1 MTISDRDKK
10 ILIILVP
17 LAIVLAYWFLLL
29 GPKRDAAAEA
39 QLTLDTE
46 QATLADAQVQATT
59 VEAAKANFARDYAA
73 VVALGQAIP
82 TSVDMPSLLVQLE
95 QAAKGTGI
103 ELDGVSMGERT
114 TAEAPT
120 TTTTAPIPG
129 APDPAAAGAEPQS
142 APGEA
147 ASTAENAA
155 ATAQDAATPPAD
167 PAAAP
172 TDPAAA
178 PTDPAAAPT
187 DPAAPATTA
196 PTSALESVSLEF
208 NFGGS
213 FFEMADFF
221 HRLKRFVFVNGE
233 KVRVR
238 GRLMTIDAIEYV
250 ADPETFPALT
260 ATVSATVYLTPKA
273 EGATAGAT
281 PTGPPAATGAAPVA
295 TADSESAPTS
305 PTPTATATP

>member
-1 MTISDRDKK
+1 VTISERDKK
-10 ILIILVP
+10 ILLILVP
-17 LAIVLAYWFLLL
+17 LVVVLAYWFLLL
-29 GPKRDAAAEA
+29 GPKRDAATEA
-39 QLTLDTE
+39 QSTLETE
-46 QATLADAQVQATT
+46 QAMLADAQMQATT

-103 ELDGVSMGERT
+103 ELDGVSMGERIAT
-114 TAEAPT
+114 EAPS
-120 TTTTAPIPG
+120 TAAAPPVPG

-172 TDPAAA
+172 TDPAA
-178 PTDPAAAPT
+178 PTTAAPT
-187 DPAAPATTA
+187 TAAPAGG
-196 PTSALESVSLEF
+196 ALESVSLQF
-208 NFGGS
+208 DFGGS
-213 FFEMADFF
+213 FFELADFF
-221 HRLKRFVFVNGE
+221 HRLKRFVFVDGE

-295 TADSESAPTS
+295 TAESDPTS